1 MLADFL
7 TEWTETQTVPRP
19 EMAEYWTM
27 YFDSSFQATGVG
39 AGVVL
44 ICPEGNHLRYA
55 LRLHFDATN
64 NIAEYEAL
72 VNGLQI
78 ATDLGVR
85 CLCARQFETR
95 CRPSH
100 EAVHST

>member
-1 MLADFL
+1 
-7 TEWTETQTVPRP
+7 
-19 EMAEYWTM
+19 M
-27 YFDSSFQATGVG
+27 YFDGSFQATSAG

-44 ICPEGNHLRYA
+44 ISPEGNHLRYA

-64 NIAEYEAL
+64 NISKYKAL